1 MPWESA
7 REDVDTS
14 KHGPRMNNVIK
25 FQKPKPV
32 KPPRQTPPWQKKAIA
47 WALIVMGLVAAWGY
61 FYMTQQPAGVT
72 P

>member
-1 MPWESA
+1 
-7 REDVDTS
+7 
-14 KHGPRMNNVIK
+14 MNNVIK

-47 WALIVMGLVAAWGY
+47 WALIVVGLVAAWGY